1 MFMNEL
7 ELLEL
12 RLATLNDVVD
22 YFVFFEAGQT
32 HSCKS
37 KPLHY
42 EENKER
48 FSEYKDKIIYI
59 KMEKLPSTDSWKNE
73 NFSREQLIF
82 GIDDAE
88 PEDYIIVSDVDEIP
102 NPEML
107 KFGFEKNFDIF
118 TLQQKLFYYYVNCM
132 QKQLWSGPVIAKRKH
147 VTSTQGMRKMRGN
160 RINLLSNGGWHYSY
174 LGGEAMIKSKIEAYA
189 ESIDNN
195 KPHINNPAHIKKCL
209 ETGHD
214 ILNRTDD
221 MFKKTF
227 LKEDELDHPALKEWL
242 KKYPEMIKL

>member
-1 MFMNEL
+1 
-7 ELLEL
+7 
-12 RLATLNDVVD
+12 
-22 YFVFFEAGQT
+22 
-32 HSCKS
+32 
-37 KPLHY
+37 
-42 EENKER
+42 
-48 FSEYKDKIIYI
+48 
-59 KMEKLPSTDSWKNE
+59 
-73 NFSREQLIF
+73 
-82 GIDDAE
+82 
-88 PEDYIIVSDVDEIP
+88 
-102 NPEML
+102 
-107 KFGFEKNFDIF
+107 
-118 TLQQKLFYYYVNCM
+118 
-132 QKQLWSGPVIAKRKH
+132 
-147 VTSTQGMRKMRGN
+147 MRGN

-174 LGGEAMIKSKIEAYA
+174 LGGEAMIKAKIEAYA